1 MNTVEQIFE
10 LWHSYAQERNTV
22 GLLSLYAEDA
32 VFESPLVPAILD
44 DARSGVL
51 HGKKE
56 IERFLSEGTQR
67 RPNEL
72 VKWYRTGEYLT
83 DGRMLVWEYP
93 RETPDGEQIDI
104 LELMIIEQGLIAQHR
119 IYWGWKGPLP
129 AVWHASVHNIED
141 APTAC
146 YTAVGASSIRMSSR
160 AAAGRR

>member
-10 LWHSYAQERNTV
+10 LWHSYAQERNTE

-32 VFESPLVPAILD
+32 VVESPLVPAILD

-119 IYWGWKGPLP
+119 IYWGWKGCQHISGAL
-129 AVWHASVHNIED
+129 
-141 APTAC
+141 
-146 YTAVGASSIRMSSR
+146 ASSVARVR
-160 AAAGRR
+160 P